1 MDTLRWQAGTLFL
14 LDQTKLPFEEI
25 YLPCH
30 SWQDVRQA
38 ISVLAVRGAPAI
50 GVAAAY
56 AVVLAA
62 RSLCQKGGDTPFLTA
77 LEAICQDLDAARP
90 TAVNLHWALT
100 QMMVCARQHE
110 ADGAEA
116 VTAVLEEKAIA
127 IHEADVAINTA
138 MARFGADELE
148 KLGRPLTLLTHCNA
162 GALATAGVG
171 TALGVILVA
180 LVNNVFIMFNGS
192 PNWSTAISGIML
204 LVAVALDLLRATG
217 KKGAKA

>member
-38 ISVLAVRGAPAI
+38 ISILAVRGAPAI

-62 RSLCQKGGDTPFLTA
+62 RALCQKGGDTPFLTA

-90 TAVNLHWALT
+90 TAVNLHLS
-100 QMMVCARQHE
+100 
-110 ADGAEA
+110 
-116 VTAVLEEKAIA
+116 L
-127 IHEADVAINTA
+127 IHI
-138 MARFGADELE
+138 
-148 KLGRPLTLLTHCNA
+148 
-162 GALATAGVG
+162 
-171 TALGVILVA
+171 
-180 LVNNVFIMFNGS
+180 
-192 PNWSTAISGIML
+192 
-204 LVAVALDLLRATG
+204 
-217 KKGAKA
+217 

>member
-100 QMMVCARQHE
+100 QMMACARQHE

-116 VTAVLEEKAIA
+116 
-127 IHEADVAINTA
+127 
-138 MARFGADELE
+138 
-148 KLGRPLTLLTHCNA
+148 
-162 GALATAGVG
+162 
-171 TALGVILVA
+171 
-180 LVNNVFIMFNGS
+180 
-192 PNWSTAISGIML
+192 
-204 LVAVALDLLRATG
+204 
-217 KKGAKA
+217 

>member
-138 MARFGADELE
+138 KARFGADELE
-148 KLGRPLTLLTHCNA
+148 KLGRPRLPRQGVVRTAHHRAEPHEGRARDSYGDSGSLTRTFVSIGIRRSIAAPLTY
-162 GALATAGVG
+162 GQ
-171 TALGVILVA
+171 
-180 LVNNVFIMFNGS
+180 
-192 PNWSTAISGIML
+192 P
-204 LVAVALDLLRATG
+204 TG
-217 KKGAKA
+217 LPA

>member
-62 RSLCQKGGDTPFLTA
+62 RALCQKGGDTPF
-77 LEAICQDLDAARP
+77 
-90 TAVNLHWALT
+90 
-100 QMMVCARQHE
+100 
-110 ADGAEA
+110 
-116 VTAVLEEKAIA
+116 
-127 IHEADVAINTA
+127 
-138 MARFGADELE
+138 
-148 KLGRPLTLLTHCNA
+148 
-162 GALATAGVG
+162 
-171 TALGVILVA
+171 
-180 LVNNVFIMFNGS
+180 
-192 PNWSTAISGIML
+192 
-204 LVAVALDLLRATG
+204 
-217 KKGAKA
+217 

>member
-62 RSLCQKGGDTPFLTA
+62 RTLCQKGGDTPFLTD
-77 LEAICQDLDAARP
+77 LETICRDLDAARP

-100 QMMVCARQHE
+100 QMMACARQHE

-116 VTAVLEEKAIA
+116 TTAALEEKAVA
-127 IHEADVAINTA
+127 IHKADIAINTA

-148 KLGRPLTLLTHCNA
+148 KISRPLTLLTHCNA

-171 TALGVILVA
+171 TALGPGVH
-180 LVNNVFIMFNGS
+180 G
-192 PNWSTAISGIML
+192 
-204 LVAVALDLLRATG
+204 LRR
-217 KKGAKA
+217 

>member
-25 YLPCH
+25 YRPCH

-77 LEAICQDLDAARP
+77 LEAICQDLDAARRRS
-90 TAVNLHWALT
+90 TCT
-100 QMMVCARQHE
+100 
-110 ADGAEA
+110 
-116 VTAVLEEKAIA
+116 
-127 IHEADVAINTA
+127 
-138 MARFGADELE
+138 
-148 KLGRPLTLLTHCNA
+148 GR
-162 GALATAGVG
+162 
-171 TALGVILVA
+171 
-180 LVNNVFIMFNGS
+180 
-192 PNWSTAISGIML
+192 
-204 LVAVALDLLRATG
+204 
-217 KKGAKA
+217 

>member
-62 RSLCQKGGDTPFLTA
+62 RTLCQKGGDTPFLTD
-77 LEAICQDLDAARP
+77 LEALGWHGTVEIRRLVDVHAGDL
-90 TAVNLHWALT
+90 HK
-100 QMMVCARQHE
+100 M
-110 ADGAEA
+110 
-116 VTAVLEEKAIA
+116 
-127 IHEADVAINTA
+127 
-138 MARFGADELE
+138 
-148 KLGRPLTLLTHCNA
+148 
-162 GALATAGVG
+162 
-171 TALGVILVA
+171 
-180 LVNNVFIMFNGS
+180 NNFIEN
-192 PNWSTAISGIML
+192 
-204 LVAVALDLLRATG
+204 
-217 KKGAKA
+217 

>member
-62 RSLCQKGGDTPFLTA
+62 RTLCQKGGDTPFLTD
-77 LEAICQDLDAARP
+77 LETICRDLDAARLN
-90 TAVNLHWALT
+90 TAVSGT
-100 QMMVCARQHE
+100 
-110 ADGAEA
+110 A
-116 VTAVLEEKAIA
+116 VTVSCCGDSTFMLIVQDIPGAISYL
-127 IHEADVAINTA
+127 
-138 MARFGADELE
+138 FSS
-148 KLGRPLTLLTHCNA
+148 
-162 GALATAGVG
+162 
-171 TALGVILVA
+171 
-180 LVNNVFIMFNGS
+180 NGS
-192 PNWSTAISGIML
+192 SVSATEIP
-204 LVAVALDLLRATG
+204 VACVELFIYSLSRAG
-217 KKGAKA
+217 NGVFW

>member
-100 QMMVCARQHE
+100 QMMACARQHE

-162 GALATAGVG
+162 GALASSASSIAG
-171 TALGVILVA
+171 AWC
-180 LVNNVFIMFNGS
+180 
-192 PNWSTAISGIML
+192 PWSMPMK
-204 LVAVALDLLRATG
+204 RAPFCR
-217 KKGAKA
+217 APA